1 MQTYTLGLLLPASA
15 ALTDVPKELR
25 WRLAISLEANVDLF
39 DVRLFS
45 DRDDFVCPFAKCLG
59 LELWIARAHV
69 HGLAGGPE
77 LVHARLSVLLRPCLP
92 LTGPNPSGAHC
103 PPRTGGRTKPLAL
116 CSRGRRESSR
126 S

>member
-15 ALTDVPKELR
+15 ALTDMPKELR

-77 LVHARLSVLLRPCLP
+77 LVLDSTSCCGLACHSRAQ
-92 LTGPNPSGAHC
+92 PSGAH
-103 PPRTGGRTKPLAL
+103 
-116 CSRGRRESSR
+116 
-126 S
+126 